1 MTGWIVLIVIVA
13 IIAVCLDTTF
23 GKIVIG
29 AGVVAIGF
37 LLLAWITSL
46 HFFIVLAKI
55 CAVIMVVTVTGAILI
70 AIVGK

>member
-1 MTGWIVLIVIVA
+1 MGWIVLVVIVA
-13 IIAVCLDTTF
+13 LIAVCLDSVF

-29 AGVVAIGF
+29 AAVVAIGF

-46 HFFIVLAKI
+46 HFFITLAKV